1 MIFAAKTTAAG
12 LIALL
17 IAFTFNLDQPQWALL
32 TVFIVSQPELSGPVL
47 AKAFYR
53 IIGTT
58 IGAAVA
64 LLLVALFAQERVL
77 FLGTLAL
84 WIGACTF
91 GSQFARNFTAYSFVL
106 SGYTAAIVGVPA
118 ALEPDAAFYIASAR
132 ITEVCLGI
140 IVAAAVNHIVL
151 PGSASAALWK
161 SVAAARQALLDYM
174 ATLAGGGA
182 TKSAAPLI
190 GSAIAIENQLAS
202 TVFEDGTMRA
212 RCASLRMLNLA
223 LLSVA
228 AAAQSAAEQ
237 LGSLRQT
244 VGPIGGRIEDLL
256 LASISALKSWQS
268 GDIDA
273 DGLGRKLQEADAR
286 VRLAEQ
292 LFATPSTDRTALAS
306 ASVVS
311 ALRELFHALAAY
323 AAAYEGCMSGKPAA
337 PRPIRVGRAYD
348 LADATWAGLRAALS
362 VVLVACFW
370 ILTAWPHGSTALI
383 LLAVANARLAT
394 MGRGVLIARAAVMI
408 FALATIP
415 AFLIVE
421 VLLPL
426 ATGFPMF
433 ALAVGPVLF
442 GYAFLM
448 SRPNPKTKLV
458 GYLSALLFASVGQ
471 FQNSMAYDPVGLLNT
486 SIAAVFA
493 AGVTLVLWAVI
504 APASPEAARHRFL
517 RVAAHAVSALTARSS
532 PIDIIEFKT
541 RIAEGLDQL
550 QSGLHL
556 DQPADFADLAAA
568 IRLLAVGSPSHARGV
583 ERLAQPANPS
593 SGTQLPAIYA
603 DSLLQRYEAEL
614 PAEHRKEDLRHAA

>member
-32 TVFIVSQPELSGPVL
+32 TVFIVSQPELSGPVF

-53 IIGTT
+53 IIGTA

-77 FLGTLAL
+77 FLGALAL
-84 WIGACTF
+84 WIGSCTF

-106 SGYTAAIVGVPA
+106 SGYTAAIVGIPG

-140 IVAAAVNHIVL
+140 IVAAAVNRIVL
-151 PGSASAALWK
+151 PGSASATLWK
-161 SVAAARQALLDYM
+161 SVAAARQALLDYV
-174 ATLAGGGA
+174 ATLAGGDT

-190 GSAIAIENQLAS
+190 GSAIAIEDQLAS
-202 TVFEDGTMRA
+202 AVFEGGTMRD
-212 RCASLRMLNLA
+212 RRASLRMLNLA

-237 LGSLRQT
+237 LSSLRRT

-256 LASISALKSWQS
+256 SASISALKSWQS

-292 LFATPSTDRTALAS
+292 LFPTPSTDGTALAF
-306 ASVVS
+306 ASVLS
-311 ALRELFHALAAY
+311 GLRDLFHALAAY
-323 AAAYEGCMSGKPAA
+323 AAAYEGCVSGKAAA
-337 PRPIRVGRAYD
+337 PRTIRVGRAYD

-394 MGRGVLIARAAVMI
+394 MGRGGMIARAAVMI
-408 FALATIP
+408 FALAAIP
-415 AFLIVE
+415 AFVVVE

-517 RVAAHAVSALTARSS
+517 RVAAHAVSALTAPSS

-556 DQPADFADLAAA
+556 DQPADLADLAAA
-568 IRLLAVGSPSHARGV
+568 IRLLAVGSPSRERIVQGLAR
-583 ERLAQPANPS
+583 PANLS
-593 SGTQLPAIYA
+593 NGAQLPAIYA
-603 DSLLQRYEAEL
+603 NGLLQRY
-614 PAEHRKEDLRHAA
+614 